1 VESNAISLRAT
12 ESGYEAGT
20 RTAVDVLQ
28 SRQQWVQSQTDYSRS
43 RYDYMLNVLK
53 LQQAAG
59 TLSQQSLEKI
69 NGLLTD
75 TPPPASPPVPDPSP
89 TAR

>member
-1 VESNAISLRAT
+1 MI
-12 ESGYEAGT
+12 
-20 RTAVDVLQ
+20 
-28 SRQQWVQSQTDYSRS
+28 
-43 RYDYMLNVLK
+43 NVLK

-75 TPPPASPPVPDPSP
+75 APQPQADPA
-89 TAR
+89 TKIQ